1 MKEYVLA
8 FIFDT
13 KLNQIL
19 LIKKNRPDY
28 QAGLLN
34 GIGGKI
40 EPNETPI
47 KAVHREVFEETNL
60 NIPENDFV
68 SFGEFSNE
76 FFKIYLFFT
85 KINNI
90 NQAISKTDEEVKVIE
105 INEYMFKQYKFVQN
119 FELLFDT
126 AFKKVT
132 NG

>member
-68 SFGEFSNE
+68 SFGEFGNE